1 MIRSLLNWRSLLGLV
16 AIVIVS
22 GTIFYSQ
29 YLAKQ
34 IAADERQ
41 KVSLWVAAS
50 KAMIRTPGM
59 DLTLPNLIRND
70 QQSIP
75 IIETN
80 EQDSIIDFINLDSAR
95 AAMDRAWLY
104 RQVKKF
110 RSENRPL
117 EVKLSDSPYIA
128 NRYYY
133 GHTTLLDE
141 VRYYPLVQ
149 LFIVALFIF
158 FTLYSI
164 TIRNR
169 ATTNQLWAGMAK
181 ETAHQLGTPVSS
193 LEGWVEMLKETNADP
208 RTVQEIRK
216 DVDRLK
222 LVSDRFGKIGSKPVL
237 EERDLIG
244 QIRNMMEY
252 IRKRAT
258 GKVQF
263 VLQTPSGVESPGA
276 ATAGVALPGVASSA
290 NSPSGLSSSG
300 VASSGL
306 PSSGVASS
314 GVASSG
320 HTSSALPS
328 AGVASSGHTS
338 LGLASAGVASSG
350 VASSGHTSSGLP
362 SSGVA
367 SFGLASSGPPSPGVT
382 SSDAVS
388 SAPSSSGVA
397 SSDAASS
404 GPPSPG
410 VTSSDAVSSGP
421 SSSGVASSDAA
432 SSGPSSSDV
441 ASSGVTSSEPS
452 SSGVSSSGAASFG
465 PSSSGVASSDAASS
479 EAAAKGF
486 PSGTEQ
492 ARLTARISGPLF
504 DWVIENLLKNSLD
517 AMEGKGSITIA
528 ITDLEREIMI
538 DVTDTGK
545 GIASRN
551 LQKVFKPGFTTK
563 KRGWGLGLSLSKRV
577 IEQYH
582 KGQLFVRHSELGKG
596 TTFRILLKK

>member
-1 MIRSLLNWRSLLGLV
+1 MIRSLLNWRSFLALV

-22 GTIFYSQ
+22 ATIFYSQ
-29 YLAKQ
+29 YLARK
-34 IAADERQ
+34 IAEDERQ

-50 KAMIRTPGM
+50 KAVIHNPGM

-95 AAMDRAWLY
+95 ASKDRAWLY
-104 RQVKKF
+104 RLVKKF
-110 RSENRPL
+110 RSENHPL

-164 TIRNR
+164 TIRNK

-193 LEGWVEMLKETNADP
+193 LEGWVEMLKETNVDP
-208 RTVQEIRK
+208 RTVQEIQK

-263 VLQTPSGVESPGA
+263 VLQAPGGIESPGA
-276 ATAGVALPGVASSA
+276 AGVAGALSGAAALPG
-290 NSPSGLSSSG
+290 
-300 VASSGL
+300 
-306 PSSGVASS
+306 
-314 GVASSG
+314 
-320 HTSSALPS
+320 
-328 AGVASSGHTS
+328 
-338 LGLASAGVASSG
+338 
-350 VASSGHTSSGLP
+350 
-362 SSGVA
+362 
-367 SFGLASSGPPSPGVT
+367 
-382 SSDAVS
+382 DADVS
-388 SAPSSSGVA
+388 ERG
-397 SSDAASS
+397 
-404 GPPSPG
+404 
-410 VTSSDAVSSGP
+410 
-421 SSSGVASSDAA
+421 
-432 SSGPSSSDV
+432 
-441 ASSGVTSSEPS
+441 
-452 SSGVSSSGAASFG
+452 
-465 PSSSGVASSDAASS
+465 
-479 EAAAKGF
+479 
-486 PSGTEQ
+486 
-492 ARLTARISGPLF
+492 RLNARISGPLF
-504 DWVIENLLKNSLD
+504 DWVIENLLKNALD
-517 AMEGKGSITIA
+517 AMEGKGSITIV
-528 ITDLEREIMI
+528 ISDLEKEILI

-596 TTFRILLKK
+596 TTFRIVLKK

>member
-1 MIRSLLNWRSLLGLV
+1 MIRSLLNWRSLLALV

-22 GTIFYSQ
+22 ATIFYSQ
-29 YLAKQ
+29 YLAKK

-50 KAMIRTPGM
+50 KAMIHNPGM

-80 EQDSIIDFINLDSAR
+80 ERDSIIDYLNLDSSR
-95 AAMDRAWLY
+95 AARDRAWLY

-110 RSENRPL
+110 RSENGPV

-133 GHTTLLDE
+133 GHTILLDE

-158 FTLYSI
+158 FILYSI
-164 TIRNR
+164 TIRNK

-193 LEGWVEMLKETNADP
+193 LEGWVEMLKETNTDP
-208 RTVQEIRK
+208 RTVQEIQK

-222 LVSDRFGKIGSKPVL
+222 LVSDRFGKIGSTPVL
-237 EERDLIG
+237 EERDVIG
-244 QIRNMMEY
+244 QIRIMMEY

-263 VLQTPSGVESPGA
+263 VLQTPGGIESPGQAPPLTA
-276 ATAGVALPGVASSA
+276 AGTPAAIAPLAAEDAG
-290 NSPSGLSSSG
+290 
-300 VASSGL
+300 
-306 PSSGVASS
+306 
-314 GVASSG
+314 
-320 HTSSALPS
+320 
-328 AGVASSGHTS
+328 
-338 LGLASAGVASSG
+338 
-350 VASSGHTSSGLP
+350 
-362 SSGVA
+362 
-367 SFGLASSGPPSPGVT
+367 
-382 SSDAVS
+382 
-388 SAPSSSGVA
+388 APSHLS
-397 SSDAASS
+397 
-404 GPPSPG
+404 
-410 VTSSDAVSSGP
+410 
-421 SSSGVASSDAA
+421 
-432 SSGPSSSDV
+432 
-441 ASSGVTSSEPS
+441 
-452 SSGVSSSGAASFG
+452 
-465 PSSSGVASSDAASS
+465 
-479 EAAAKGF
+479 
-486 PSGTEQ
+486 
-492 ARLTARISGPLF
+492 ARISGPLF
-504 DWVIENLLKNSLD
+504 DWVIENLLKNALD
-517 AMEGKGSITIA
+517 AMEGKGSITVAIA
-528 ITDLEREIMI
+528 HLEKEIVI

-563 KRGWGLGLSLSKRV
+563 KRGWGLGLSLSKRI

-582 KGQLFVRHSELGKG
+582 KGQLFVRNSELGKG
-596 TTFRILLKK
+596 TTFRIVLKK